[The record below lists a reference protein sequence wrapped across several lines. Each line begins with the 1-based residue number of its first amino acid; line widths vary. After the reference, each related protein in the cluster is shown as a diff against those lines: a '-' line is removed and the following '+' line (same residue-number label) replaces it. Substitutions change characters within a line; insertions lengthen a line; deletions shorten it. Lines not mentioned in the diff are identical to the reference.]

1 MQIKDLVDD
10 TMEFKFD
17 SNLEFQLDAIKSV
30 VDLFSGQIKTDKIFV
45 DAIIANSLTISEKTI
60 RENLLEIQKENK
72 LKESSK
78 LESMDFSVEMET
90 GTGKTYVYLRTIL
103 ELNLKYNF
111 RKFIIVVPSVAIR
124 EGVLKSLEI
133 TKDHFAKIYD
143 NIPYLFY
150 AYDSSKLNKIRQ
162 FATSNSLEI
171 MVMTIDSFTKDTTVM
186 NKKMDK
192 FSGERPIDLVKR
204 TRPILILDEPQNMET
219 PIRKKAIASLNPLFK
234 LRYSATHREYYNL
247 IYRLTPFEAYNKNL
261 VKKIEV
267 LSVVKENDFNSVF
280 IQCEDIVAD
289 AKGLYTVLKLNKKQK
304 SGYKITSMRIS
315 KDDNIEKKT
324 NNPDYKDLKI
334 TKIDAKWGI
343 VEFSSGLTLNK
354 GEGTGDTKEA
364 LMKIQIKQ
372 TIEEHFRKAKF
383 LKKYGIKVL
392 SLFFIDRVASYKDPN
407 GFIRKTFIEEFEEIK
422 KNIPEYKELDVNTV
436 HNGYFSEKYKTE
448 SGMESDKD
456 AFDLIMKDKEKLVS
470 FGEPTQFIFS
480 HSALKEGWD
489 NPNVFNICVL
499 RELNT
504 EISRRQTIGRGIRLP
519 VNQDGERVIDPN
531 INRLTVIAS
540 ESYTDYCQRLQQEY
554 EKDGFIEI
562 PPKPPN
568 ARRRTTVALRKGF
581 MLNPDFKELWN
592 KISKK
597 TRYAVNV
604 DTEDLIG
611 TTIKSLNKVNV
622 EKIEVRI
629 VRADLEIKENEI
641 NAPKII
647 GEESQEIEL
656 GLNVPNLLDIIS
668 QDTNLTRNTI
678 YNILAKSKT
687 FDEIFNNPREYIDLA
702 SKKIKE
708 TLTDYMIN
716 GIKYMEIGEYWE
728 MKLFENLDSYEEYV
742 YRLDK
747 ENSIY
752 DGVIFDAEKEKS
764 FAQKL
769 NDDPRVRL
777 FIKLPNWFIVDTP
790 IGTYNPDWAIVLEE
804 REISGKKKTKVYL
817 VRETKFVENLENLR
831 PSETNKISCAKE
843 HFKAIN
849 VNFDVIS
856 SYDKLV
862 G

>member
-422 KNIPEYKELDVNTV
+422 KNIPEYKDLDVNTV